1 MPIAERHWVQEMACF
16 SRNMGQ
22 ATASL
27 CRRVNTSTFKSQGQV
42 RVADE
47 TQFWE
52 TWESRGMGQ
61 KLIFGAQV
69 REGNSS
75 RKNRISQNAVQNR
88 RKDILDAVLARNR
101 NKNVKHGWDC
111 GLCFLHP
118 FTGPWV
124 DGKTMV
130 LSYLRASDQGNWG
143 TFLAY
148 GSLLSSNLRG
158 EECDCFRRDL
168 E

>member
-1 MPIAERHWVQEMACF
+1 MECF

-27 CRRVNTSTFKSQGQV
+27 CRRVITSTLKSQGQV

-61 KLIFGAQV
+61 RLILGAQV

-88 RKDILDAVLARNR
+88 RKDIRMSNMVGTVGCVSSIPSL
-101 NKNVKHGWDC
+101 
-111 GLCFLHP
+111 
-118 FTGPWV
+118 GP
-124 DGKTMV
+124 
-130 LSYLRASDQGNWG
+130 
-143 TFLAY
+143 
-148 GSLLSSNLRG
+148 
-158 EECDCFRRDL
+158 E
-168 E
+168 